1 MSPSRRIFRIA
12 VLAVLGFALT
22 ACHFHRHG
30 CGRGYRYHA
39 PVRICR

>member
-1 MSPSRRIFRIA
+1 MTTSRRIFRVA
-12 VLAVLGFALT
+12 VLALIATALT

-30 CGRGYRYHA
+30 CGGHRYRA